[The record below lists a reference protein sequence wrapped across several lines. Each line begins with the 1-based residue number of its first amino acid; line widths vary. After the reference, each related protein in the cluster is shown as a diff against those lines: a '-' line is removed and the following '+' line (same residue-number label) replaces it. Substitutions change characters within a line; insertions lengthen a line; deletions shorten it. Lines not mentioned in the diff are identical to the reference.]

1 MIKDGKYRFTL
12 QFGMQTV
19 EEEKAGQLLEQLGK
33 RKSPLV
39 VAAINEYL
47 ANHPDFLKSQRCV
60 QFHVAAPDTQFLENL
75 IQQIIEE
82 RFGCPTIVHKEE
94 GENNLDTKKLS
105 SDILDMLNDL
115 ECFA

>member
-1 MIKDGKYRFTL
+1 MIKNGKYRFTL

-47 ANHPDFLKSQRCV
+47 ANHPDFLKSQRSV

-75 IQQIIEE
+75 IQQIIEKKLE
-82 RFGCPTIVHKEE
+82 CSTITQKEE
-94 GENNLDTKKLS
+94 EENNLNTEKLN

>member
-1 MIKDGKYRFTL
+1 MIKNGKYRFTL

-82 RFGCPTIVHKEE
+82 RLGCSTITQKGEK
-94 GENNLDTKKLS
+94 ENNLNTGKLS

-115 ECFA
+115 EYFA